1 VTGIAIKSLAPIL
14 LVESIEP
21 SLPFWVEQLGFSL
34 TVTVP
39 DAAPLAFA
47 IVARD
52 CVEVMLQSRASAGED
67 LGDLGAMG
75 PALLYISVA
84 ALEPVLAAIEHASIV
99 VPRRTTFY
107 GSDEIYV
114 RDPAG
119 NVIGFSAPG

>member
-34 TVTVP
+34 TVP